1 MASPAHFAVL
11 QKSPGSPSVDA
22 LKRVFSSFIHL
33 TDADAVRLAVNARG
47 ILMRQLDR
55 DAARAFHRALETE
68 GIAAAM
74 VAESELPRLPEAK
87 SLRRVELSPEAFIV
101 YDLLGRK
108 RAIDW
113 REVALIA
120 AGAVVH
126 VELTKTQTERTEL
139 RFNVMSGL
147 SSKKNKEAVHKLETD
162 LKLVLEIVL
171 AGGAA
176 RFEIEAAEFPFKHV
190 IDRPELSVAEKF
202 VWLVQEIC
210 RHAPHAIL
218 NNGAHVLSGGR
229 EAVLEYSSRQ
239 MLADEMVWLLWS
251 SSMKH
256 TGTAR

>member
-11 QKSPGSPSVDA
+11 QKKFDGPSADQ
-22 LKRVFSSFIHL
+22 LKRAFSSFIHL

-55 DAARAFHRALETE
+55 DSARAFQRALEAE
-68 GIAAAM
+68 GIGAA
-74 VAESELPRLPEAK
+74 VVSEDELPRLPEGR
-87 SLRRVELSPEAFIV
+87 SLHRLEVSPEAFIV

-108 RAIDW
+108 SAIDW
-113 REVALIA
+113 SEVALIA

-126 VELTKTQTERTEL
+126 VELTRTQTERTEL

-147 SSKKNKEAVHKLETD
+147 SPKRIKEAVHKLETD

-176 RFEIEAAEFPFKHV
+176 RYQIEAAEFPFKYV

-218 NNGAHVLSGGR
+218 NGGARVLSGGR

-239 MLADEMVWLLWS
+239 MLGDEMVWLLWRN
-251 SSMKH
+251 SMKH
-256 TGTAR
+256 TGNAR